1 MIHHKHTGVGANA
14 SQGKTNH
21 GHGHGHST
29 TTSTDTSGDAPRS
42 QNKGY
47 VLVALVYL
55 LGLCIGALDMSIV
68 NPARTVIQNSMSVDD
83 SLGVWI
89 LTIYTLAYAAS
100 IPVMGKLADR
110 HGRKYIYLLCIFLF
124 GAGSVLCGLSNN
136 LHSFE
141 LLLGARV
148 IQALG
153 GGGIMPVATAEFGT
167 AFPEEKR
174 GMALGLVGMIYG
186 LSSIFGPSIGS
197 LILDVFGQSQWQFIF
212 FVNIPICVAVLIL
225 GIVKLPNSTAS
236 EVKPTDG
243 LGILLLTCMTL
254 SLMYGLKNIDFFS
267 FGQSITSTD
276 VWPFLVIFVVLLPLF
291 ILREKKA
298 ADPILNMTYFRD
310 INIVITLIC
319 AIVSGIVM
327 MGTIFFPQFCENAQ
341 FMKSGSGG
349 YFIVLLGL
357 GSGVG
362 AMTSGKLID
371 KHGVKPVLAAGFMGS
386 ALGCL
391 FMAFVACPMPN
402 VLTVCITLITTGLGL
417 GFTMGAPLNY
427 MMLQNTEDAESN
439 SALATLSLVRSIGT
453 AVAPAIMVAFI
464 VHASAGL
471 QDDLM
476 SALPDEV
483 SVSPL
488 PNAQILDQKLE
499 SMRASEDTAEMLKD
513 VEIPSLSQYSTI
525 EVNMDSTKDSD
536 LEVELSDEIIAKL
549 QDSDVTTIVGVVK
562 EMTGEMFD
570 QIKPQLTQKATDG
583 ISSGIA
589 AMEKKSAEMKAALDA
604 MSMASSQSS
613 TGAAIS
619 GMQAG
624 DADMASA
631 QAGIQSAYTSL
642 NETIS
647 QLQEARSALPGI
659 FDEAETNYMTAI
671 DDCADEIR
679 TTYQQTLDQ
688 GFRGMAI
695 FVAICSLIGMLLL
708 IPYKEK

>member
-1 MIHHKHTGVGANA
+1 
-14 SQGKTNH
+14 
-21 GHGHGHST
+21 
-29 TTSTDTSGDAPRS
+29 
-42 QNKGY
+42 
-47 VLVALVYL
+47 
-55 LGLCIGALDMSIV
+55 
-68 NPARTVIQNSMSVDD
+68 
-83 SLGVWI
+83 
-89 LTIYTLAYAAS
+89 
-100 IPVMGKLADR
+100 
-110 HGRKYIYLLCIFLF
+110 
-124 GAGSVLCGLSNN
+124 
-136 LHSFE
+136 
-141 LLLGARV
+141 
-148 IQALG
+148 
-153 GGGIMPVATAEFGT
+153 
-167 AFPEEKR
+167 
-174 GMALGLVGMIYG
+174 
-186 LSSIFGPSIGS
+186 
-197 LILDVFGQSQWQFIF
+197 
-212 FVNIPICVAVLIL
+212 
-225 GIVKLPNSTAS
+225 
-236 EVKPTDG
+236 
-243 LGILLLTCMTL
+243 
-254 SLMYGLKNIDFFS
+254 
-267 FGQSITSTD
+267 
-276 VWPFLVIFVVLLPLF
+276 
-291 ILREKKA
+291 
-298 ADPILNMTYFRD
+298 
-310 INIVITLIC
+310 
-319 AIVSGIVM
+319 
-327 MGTIFFPQFCENAQ
+327 
-341 FMKSGSGG
+341 
-349 YFIVLLGL
+349 
-357 GSGVG
+357 
-362 AMTSGKLID
+362 
-371 KHGVKPVLAAGFMGS
+371 MGS